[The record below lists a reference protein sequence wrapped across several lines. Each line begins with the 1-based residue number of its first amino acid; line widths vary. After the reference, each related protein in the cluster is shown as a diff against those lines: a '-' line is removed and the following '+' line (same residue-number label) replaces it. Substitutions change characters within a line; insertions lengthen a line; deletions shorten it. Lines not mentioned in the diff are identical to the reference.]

1 MKLGRKDSKGPGAG
15 DVPGVAQG
23 RTLGLPSLWP
33 SVWSWESQTHS
44 FSSSLSPPAPTQGCG
59 VLITFPMVTCDYPLG
74 SQQVDIMKPPA
85 TTMPGLPGWTASS
98 QTTSPKNFSPLKL
111 FRVRY
116 LVKTMWKNKNTHT
129 WTHMLLY
136 IYACIQCK
144 DCWRHVAGIWQ
155 NQDLNGWLWNLSIH
169 KQYKE
174 CVLPPCEGLGRK
186 WKAMKDEGDTQPLS
200 LTGPA
205 AAGTSYPWDCPMVD
219 TELWGT

>member
-98 QTTSPKNFSPLKL
+98 QTMSPKNFSPLSCFVSGIWSKWCE
-111 FRVRY
+111 
-116 LVKTMWKNKNTHT
+116 KIGTHT
-129 WTHMLLY
+129 PEHTYHYTYM
-136 IYACIQCK
+136 
-144 DCWRHVAGIWQ
+144 HVYSVRIAEGMWLVFGRIRIWMDDYGIWAST
-155 NQDLNGWLWNLSIH
+155 NST
-169 KQYKE
+169 KSV
-174 CVLPPCEGLGRK
+174 CFLPMKAWGGSGRQ
-186 WKAMKDEGDTQPLS
+186 WKMKGTLS
-200 LTGPA
+200 LSP
-205 AAGTSYPWDCPMVD
+205 
-219 TELWGT
+219 